1 MLGVQILAP
10 LTADQELAVALGIFR
25 FTSEVFETLQKST
38 DPIAK
43 SSFSEE
49 DLPSNTLGFYRAA
62 RGWSRADV
70 EQKAGALSTA
80 DSLSK
85 FKGYTFG
92 VEYTHQATRLP
103 AGGKW
108 PADFSTLKPEP
119 PGTLWQKQ
127 FMQTIEMGTVKNFA
141 GPKLEQI

>member
-1 MLGVQILAP
+1 MGRPSSSMRHALSLIQRRPGAQRVHPHASGVRNTLR
-10 LTADQELAVALGIFR
+10 L
-25 FTSEVFETLQKST
+25 FETLQKST

-62 RGWSRADV
+62 RGWSRTDI
-70 EQKAGALSTA
+70 EQKADAWNVPR
-80 DSLSK
+80 SLSQ
-85 FKGYTFG
+85 FQGYTFG

-108 PADFSTLKPEP
+108 PADFSTIQPEP
-119 PGTLWQKQ
+119 AGTLWQKQ
-127 FMQTIEMGTVKNFA
+127 FLQT
-141 GPKLEQI
+141 